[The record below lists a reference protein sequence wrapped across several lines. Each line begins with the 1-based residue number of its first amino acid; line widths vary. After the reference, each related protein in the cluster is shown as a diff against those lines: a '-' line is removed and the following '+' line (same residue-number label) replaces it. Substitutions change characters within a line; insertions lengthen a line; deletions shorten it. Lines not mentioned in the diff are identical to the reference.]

1 MGNFMKWF
9 TTGLIIGLIALVG
22 AFFTEDLARITGEFD
37 RTLLFVTIAVGFALT
52 LFSFFSLAK
61 ANSRKMKREI
71 MASLL
76 VALIPFAALAV
87 NGLLFTVY
95 FVGK

>member
-9 TTGLIIGLIALVG
+9 TTGLVIGLIALVG
-22 AFFTEDLARITGEFD
+22 AFFTEDFARMTGEFD
-37 RTLLFVTIAVGFALT
+37 RTLLLVSVVGVFVLT
-52 LFSFFSLAK
+52 LFSFISLAK
-61 ANSRKMKREI
+61 ANRNKIKRE
-71 MASLL
+71 MVASIF
-76 VALIPFAALAV
+76 VAFIPFAALAV

>member
-9 TTGLIIGLIALVG
+9 TTGLVIGLIALIG
-22 AFFTEDLARITGEFD
+22 AFFTEDLARMTGEFD
-37 RTLLFVTIAVGFALT
+37 RTILFMTILVGFALT

-61 ANSRKMKREI
+61 ANSRKVNREI
-71 MASLL
+71 IASIF
-76 VALIPFAALAV
+76 VAFIPLAALAV

-95 FVGK
+95 FIGK